1 MMDPIEAFIKSKQ
14 KFSLNLLVN
23 AHSRLSVV
31 QLLKGA
37 VTIEEASFCFKCQ
50 ITGPQQFSLVEI
62 DAHCGLIFESII
74 SPSISGGQVQLK
86 VNKEVLGNDE
96 NFVNSILAALQKRCG
111 DGDYPAFD
119 EFKRETQTY
128 LRRLSDLAKGGP
140 VSPPAPAVTNVTKA
154 PEPALF
160 ENVGGLAA
168 NFMSKPASKPY
179 LVPSAALQAQ
189 IPIQLP
195 PPPHLQSAQQQ
206 QQQQSLSQQQAQQQ
220 QQHQAPGVEEYDGP
234 PEYKYAPARVEF
246 ERAEP
251 IVRLLAQVRKVGMDI
266 LFPQSTHDKVSFEK
280 CMCPFCLFGVL
291 ILCM

>member
-1 MMDPIEAFIKSKQ
+1 MMDPIEAFIKSNQ

-37 VTIEEASFCFKCQ
+37 VSAKEANFCFQCQ
-50 ITGPQQFSLVEI
+50 ITGPQQFSIDEI
-62 DAHCGLIFESII
+62 DVHCGLIFESII

-86 VNKEVLGNDE
+86 VNKDVLGNDE
-96 NFVNSILAALQKRCG
+96 NFVSSILATLQKRCG

-119 EFKRETQTY
+119 EFKREAQTY
-128 LRRLSDLAKGGP
+128 LRRLSDLANGGS
-140 VSPPAPAVTNVTKA
+140 VPPSTPAVTSAPKA

-160 ENVGGLAA
+160 ENVGGIAA

-195 PPPHLQSAQQQ
+195 PPPHVQNAQQQ
-206 QQQQSLSQQQAQQQ
+206 QQQTS
-220 QQHQAPGVEEYDGP
+220 GVVEYDGP
-234 PEYKYAPARVEF
+234 VEHKYAPARVEF

-266 LFPQSTHDKVSFEK
+266 LFPQSTHDKVGCCF
-280 CMCPFCLFGVL
+280 F
-291 ILCM
+291 

>member
-140 VSPPAPAVTNVTKA
+140 VSPLAPAVTNVTKA
-154 PEPALF
+154 PEPALY

-195 PPPHLQSAQQQ
+195 PPPHLQQQ

-220 QQHQAPGVEEYDGP
+220 SPGVVEYDGP
-234 PEYKYAPARVEF
+234 AEHKYAPARVEF

-266 LFPQSTHDKVSFEK
+266 LFPQSTHDKVRFEK
-280 CMCPFCLFGVL
+280 WMCPFCLFCGFM
-291 ILCM
+291 LCT